1 MNTHHD
7 IHILYCN
14 KYFKLLTI
22 CVIIPIYMT
31 YCIYIKYISNVK
43 VTSSPDQ
50 IYPFTARWP
59 GGWRMEEPCGPQ
71 RTLVTDNAGGRV
83 TCHESCD
90 EDCDV

>member
-14 KYFKLLTI
+14 QYFKLLTI

-31 YCIYIKYISNVK
+31 YCIYIKYIFNVK

-59 GGWRMEEPCGPQ
+59 GGWRMEAMWPTEDTRH
-71 RTLVTDNAGGRV
+71 RTMLVAA
-83 TCHESCD
+83 
-90 EDCDV
+90 